1 MCRFHPALMYTSLRM
16 DYSLTSCEAT
26 GDEVIFHLTGFSG
39 FSLLTEKVM
48 ILRHQTHPSL
58 QEWLTDMT
66 KNLIKIICGLDNEL
80 ISFDEIH
87 EPFIRCI
94 EE

>member
-1 MCRFHPALMYTSLRM
+1 
-16 DYSLTSCEAT
+16 
-26 GDEVIFHLTGFSG
+26 
-39 FSLLTEKVM
+39 M

-87 EPFIRCI
+87 KPFIRCI